1 MELGSGTGLP
11 SIVSAKVGYFSVLTD
26 LEYLLPFVE
35 KNVKLNFKADA
46 IGKQIVVD
54 ELNWGLL
61 EQMKKIKNYFQNGN
75 IDFIFASEL
84 IYLED
89 TIVTLALTLKYLCNI
104 NTKVLFAYRIRLEWK
119 VEIFWKLMKE
129 VGFDY
134 EFIEKDITK
143 AIHPNERLFLVLVKL
158 SNSAEK
164 SKEEINE

>member
-1 MELGSGTGLP
+1 
-11 SIVSAKVGYFSVLTD
+11 
-26 LEYLLPFVE
+26 
-35 KNVKLNFKADA
+35 
-46 IGKQIVVD
+46 
-54 ELNWGLL
+54 
-61 EQMKKIKNYFQNGN
+61 MKKIKNHFKNGN

-104 NTKVLFAYRIRLEWK
+104 NTKILFAYRIRLEWK
-119 VEIFWKLMKE
+119 IEIFWKLMKE

-134 EFIEKDITK
+134 EFVEKDITK